1 MNATATPIV
10 KTLGAHKNASPSSHS
25 KRLGRLFGVLA
36 ILNILTAIG
45 ALSMSQLTLQVL
57 NARQAQS
64 SLWNER
70 IANLTALRDSVE
82 KLDIPA
88 NSIFESQ
95 DVALERRRL
104 ASAEAE
110 FGVALAK
117 ATESFDQNGDD
128 LAAGGDLAGSARST
142 DATIAQLLRD
152 TDALGSEIAQHTHVV
167 LDFYD
172 TGRHEDAAREM
183 VEVDRGYSGV
193 NQKVGRVMQLIITE
207 QSKDISD
214 VHQTANYIQT
224 SELFVFALIVLMV
237 IASFFFAR
245 SSGRLWGKSEAERT
259 RYVAELERHKS
270 EMQDKIEQVEAA
282 HKALESAKIAAE
294 QASAAKSAF
303 LANMSHEIRTPLNG
317 VIGMIDIL
325 LDSTLS
331 HEQKVQAETA
341 RASADQLLQVIGNIL
356 DISKLEA
363 NSLSLESVPFDLLQ
377 VVETAAQTFA
387 ARAYGKGL
395 ELCVDIAPE
404 AEGSY
409 RGDPTR
415 LRQILLNLIGNA
427 VKFTEHGVV
436 AVEARTLDA
445 DADATT
451 LEFTVRDSGI
461 GMDEAQVSRLFQKF
475 SQADES
481 ITRRFGGTGLGL
493 AICRELVQAMGG
505 RIDVTS
511 DPGKGSAFRVEIKL
525 PTAAPVEAHGGVAQL
540 AGKRALIVDDL
551 ALNREIL
558 DRRLTRWNMDVALA
572 SEGREAVAAVR
583 DAAAQGKPFDIVLL
597 DRHMPG
603 QTGHEVAEALRRLPA
618 TEGLK
623 LILCSSISHGVTVSA
638 GAGHQFDAVLFKP
651 LMQGALLEALA
662 AVLNPNHDPARTT
675 ETRRSLLEGSK
686 ILLVE
691 DNDTNLFAAS
701 TMLKQLGCEVS
712 TARTG
717 LEAVR
722 ATAADTFD
730 LILMD
735 MQMPE
740 MDGLEATRHIRRAP
754 GPNQRKPIL
763 ALTANAFV
771 EDAERCR
778 AAGMDEHLTKPVR
791 RAALEAALARFLR
804 PDGAASAPLPSNA
817 PLKAQRRAQAED
829 GILDAQTWANLE
841 ADMPWASVE
850 KLARS
855 FVTTQAR
862 ELAAMRVD
870 LASANRA
877 ELRRRAHSLKGAAKL
892 LGAGA
897 LGEAALKLELAADTI
912 SPSAGEDTV
921 TTLSAMFQDAVRA
934 IEERVGRGAGAAAA

>member
-1 MNATATPIV
+1 MSANANTSKTA
-10 KTLGAHKNASPSSHS
+10 ASPVSHS
-25 KRLGRLFGVLA
+25 RRLGRLFGVLA
-36 ILNILTAIG
+36 IVNILTAVG

-57 NARQAQS
+57 NSRQAQS
-64 SLWNER
+64 TLWNER
-70 IANLTALRDSVE
+70 IASLMVLRDAVE
-82 KLDIPA
+82 KLDFPA

-104 ASAEAE
+104 AAAEAE

-117 ATESFDQNGDD
+117 ATQSFEDD
-128 LAAGGDLAGSARST
+128 SQGAT
-142 DATIAQLLRD
+142 NATIATTLRE
-152 TDALGSEIAQHTHVV
+152 TDAIGADMAQRTHVV

-172 TGRHEDAAREM
+172 SGRREDAAREM
-183 VEVDRGYSGV
+183 VEIDRGYSGI
-193 NQKVGRVMQLIITE
+193 NAKVSRVMQLIISD
-207 QSKDISD
+207 QAKDISD
-214 VHQTANYIQT
+214 VHKTANFIQT
-224 SELFVFALIVLMV
+224 SELFVFGLIVVLV
-237 IASFFFAR
+237 IGSFFFAR
-245 SSGRLWGKSEAERT
+245 SSGRLWRKAEAERT
-259 RYVAELERHKS
+259 QYVADLERHKN
-270 EMQDKIEQVEAA
+270 ELQQQIERVEAA
-282 HKALESAKIAAE
+282 HKALETAKVAAE

-325 LDSTLS
+325 LDSSLT

-341 RASADQLLQVIGNIL
+341 RASADQLLQVIGNVL

-387 ARAYGKGL
+387 ARAHGKGL
-395 ELCVDIAPE
+395 ELCIDIAAE
-404 AEGSY
+404 AEGAY

-415 LRQILLNLIGNA
+415 IRQILLNLIGNA
-427 VKFTEHGVV
+427 VKFTERGLV
-436 AVEARTLDA
+436 AVEVRAKDA
-445 DADATT
+445 TVEATT
-451 LEFTVRDSGI
+451 LAFTVRDTGI
-461 GMDEAQVSRLFQKF
+461 GMDGPQVSRLFQKF

-505 RIDVTS
+505 TIDVTS
-511 DPGKGSAFRVEIKL
+511 EPGKGSAFTVELKL
-525 PTAAPVEAHGGVAQL
+525 PTAPSMESLGGVSL
-540 AGKRALIVDDL
+540 LDGKRALIVDDL

-558 DRRLTRWNMDVALA
+558 ERRLTRWNIAVATA
-572 SEGREAVAAVR
+572 EDGKGACAAVR
-583 DAAAQGKPFDIVLL
+583 EAIAQGKPFDIVLL

-603 QTGHEVAEALRRLPA
+603 QTGHEVAEAIRQLPG
-618 TEGLK
+618 TEAIK

-638 GAGHQFDAVLFKP
+638 GAGNQFDAVLFKP

-662 AVLNPNHDPARTT
+662 AVLDPSHDPTRTV
-675 ETRRSLLEGSK
+675 EKRKSLLEGCK

-691 DNDTNLFAAS
+691 DNDTNLFAAT
-701 TMLKQLGCEVS
+701 TMLKQLGCEVA

-722 ATAADTFD
+722 AASAESFD

-754 GPNQRKPIL
+754 GPNQKKPIL

-778 AAGMDEHLTKPVR
+778 AAGMDEHITKPVR
-791 RAALEAALARFLR
+791 RAALEAALARYLR
-804 PDGAASAPLPSNA
+804 PDGAANA
-817 PLKAQRRAQAED
+817 PAPAQQQTPACPKTED
-829 GILDAQTWANLE
+829 GVLDAETWANLA
-841 ADMPWASVE
+841 ADMPWSSVE

-855 FVTTQAR
+855 FITVQAR
-862 ELAAMRVD
+862 ELAAMRTD
-870 LASANRA
+870 LGATDRA
-877 ELRRRAHSLKGAAKL
+877 DLRRRAHSLKGAARL
-892 LGAGA
+892 LGAHA
-897 LGEAALKLELAADTI
+897 LGEAAMALELAAETI
-912 SPSAGEDTV
+912 SPETGDETV
-921 TTLSAMFQDAVRA
+921 TALSALFQDAVRA
-934 IEERVGRGAGAAAA
+934 IEHRVSRGAAAA